1 MSNITRLI
9 KKTVKK
15 NKFYKLWFAEWYKNI
30 KIDDWERSGKPSPPP
45 DVIKHRLLQDFSV
58 KYNLMTLVETGTLYG
73 GTIEAVKSSFAHI
86 YSIELSEKLYK
97 EAKEEFKGFS
107 HIELICGDSG
117 VELANLLPR
126 IHEPTL
132 FWLDGHYSGGET
144 ARGEEVTPI
153 YKELLHILSSSCRE
167 HVIVIDDARLFD
179 SDPSYPSTEDIKNF
193 INSKRS
199 DLNITIKDDSIRII
213 PRHWTDNEE

>member
-1 MSNITRLI
+1 MLT
-9 KKTVKK
+9 
-15 NKFYKLWFAEWYKNI
+15 
-30 KIDDWERSGKPSPPP
+30 
-45 DVIKHRLLQDFSV
+45 
-58 KYNLMTLVETGTLYG
+58 
-73 GTIEAVKSSFAHI
+73 HI

-153 YKELLHILSSSCRE
+153 YKELLQILSSSCRE